1 MEKTTTQGDVVVGY
15 EAHTEKRKMS
25 QEEIEMRIKADISE
39 CDAFCLIDCARWIP
53 EFKAMPVKR

>member
-1 MEKTTTQGDVVVGY
+1 MVGY

-39 CDAFCLIDCARWIP
+39 CDAFCLIHCAQEI